1 MTIQMNLHDT
11 TDDGQ
16 SKKEQSKGSYRAI
29 IGSLAAGLVIGLSS
43 GYMLGESNGFHAGF
57 DSCQVLND
65 RFNFNNSSYSN
76 KRNISLDSS
85 ISQLGNEPQTEVQ
98 SDIIGPQVNLEE
110 VVSSLPV
117 AVSDDNVSYDNESN
131 GVTQPIQK
139 TKDSRFKKVIY
150 VAATPLRGLGTLGK
164 GLWNYTGGR
173 LLKKE
178 NISAEDTENEN
189 QINQSGSSPKYDSDG
204 KVPLLFSRD
213 KLGHRGVQ
221 ERSGLPEQSSRINDD
236 ELNQPAEAMPIN
248 PNLQHAQAQLNMY
261 DEIISN
267 LGPIIEDSDDNSEST
282 SQTTQPMT
290 NLEYF
295 SYQNAEFDRLVGEE
309 ELPKKV
315 PTTVFLPP
323 IKVDSIEL
331 IKNPNS
337 N

>member
-1 MTIQMNLHDT
+1 M
-11 TDDGQ
+11 
-16 SKKEQSKGSYRAI
+16 
-29 IGSLAAGLVIGLSS
+29 
-43 GYMLGESNGFHAGF
+43 
-57 DSCQVLND
+57 
-65 RFNFNNSSYSN
+65 
-76 KRNISLDSS
+76 
-85 ISQLGNEPQTEVQ
+85 
-98 SDIIGPQVNLEE
+98 
-110 VVSSLPV
+110 
-117 AVSDDNVSYDNESN
+117 
-131 GVTQPIQK
+131 
-139 TKDSRFKKVIY
+139 
-150 VAATPLRGLGTLGK
+150 
-164 GLWNYTGGR
+164 
-173 LLKKE
+173 
-178 NISAEDTENEN
+178 
-189 QINQSGSSPKYDSDG
+189 
-204 KVPLLFSRD
+204 
-213 KLGHRGVQ
+213 GHRGVQ